1 MDTGVETHRLR
12 QEIERALRRAFDP
25 ADVLPR
31 LARLARLAPPSSD
44 DGVFAHR
51 QLAELLVE
59 RHPWRAALYA
69 RRALAHAPNDDRAW
83 AVLAFCQTLL
93 GNFRAAAQAYKQAI
107 ACAPANPWY
116 AHNLGHLL
124 DVALASPERALP
136 WLRSA
141 YGAKGDNSEIVA
153 SYVHALARAGRTT
166 DARAILVR
174 ALERFESRELV
185 ALLRWLDQGAPSRR
199 TLGGRTARPSR
210 RRSADTTRSAPSQ
223 DHELAFEQKLGQ
235 ERPRASR
242 PIPPAAPSG
251 EKLVRP
257 RRNHRLARVLERGL
271 SHLPLDS
278 RQRER
283 ALVLAHDVLAEAR
296 AKTSPSKGATATT
309 ATTAK
314 DAATVTTAKRS
325 ATKTKTKTKTGAA
338 VATKPNASGVKTMRI
353 TGRAE
358 PTSAIDLTA
367 LDGSANDENRD
378 VAGLAAAVAYAIVYV
393 DHVPLSQAE
402 VAAPF
407 RVAVARLRGRFAEL
421 RAQLDIIPGDSRYA
435 SF

>member
-1 MDTGVETHRLR
+1 MDSGVETRRLR

-31 LARLARLAPPSSD
+31 LARLARLAQPSSE
-44 DGVFAHR
+44 DGIFAHR

-59 RHPWRAALYA
+59 RHPWRAAIYA

-93 GNFRAAAQAYKQAI
+93 GNFRCAASAYKQAI

-124 DVALASPERALP
+124 DVALGAPERALP

-141 YGAKGDNSEIVA
+141 YAAKVDNSEIVA
-153 SYVHALARAGRTT
+153 SYVHALARAGQTGQ
-166 DARAILVR
+166 ARDVLDK
-174 ALERFESRELV
+174 ALDRFDSRELE
-185 ALLRWLDQGAPSRR
+185 ALLMWLEQGAPSRR
-199 TLGGRTARPSR
+199 SKGRAAGAKRAPTTPPPRAGRT
-210 RRSADTTRSAPSQ
+210 
-223 DHELAFEQKLGQ
+223 KNG
-235 ERPRASR
+235 
-242 PIPPAAPSG
+242 
-251 EKLVRP
+251 K
-257 RRNHRLARVLERGL
+257 LARVLERGL

-283 ALVLAHDVLAEAR
+283 ALELARDALADAAKKSAKR
-296 AKTSPSKGATATT
+296 ATVVAKPASK
-309 ATTAK
+309 TAK
-314 DAATVTTAKRS
+314 DAS
-325 ATKTKTKTKTGAA
+325 
-338 VATKPNASGVKTMRI
+338 
-353 TGRAE
+353 
-358 PTSAIDLTA
+358 
-367 LDGSANDENRD
+367 D

-393 DHVPLSQAE
+393 DHLPLSQAE

-421 RAQLDIIPGDSRYA
+421 RAKLDIIPGDARYA
-435 SF
+435 TTRG